1 MTVRNLF
8 ESVGFDT
15 LADVYVNYSG
25 TYQKIRYDDSLVTNQ
40 KKNKVEKCKKL

>member
-40 KKNKVEKCKKL
+40 KKE